1 MKWTFDHS
9 QLPVYVRVI
18 VEGKANINDA
28 RALLDELVLSELWH
42 PGMSVLVDISEMP
55 PTGDDRFAIIQDLI
69 QYFIERRQ
77 DIGKS
82 CIATVRPRAEAYNYI
97 RQFEY
102 GIRLRGSE
110 AIVRNFMNTGNAA
123 DWLTNH
129 AGMCGA
135 DARQII

>member
-9 QLPVYVRVI
+9 QLPVYLRVI
-18 VEGKANINDA
+18 VEGKVSVDDA
-28 RALLDELVLSELWH
+28 RALMDELVNSQQWH
-42 PGMSVLVDISEMP
+42 PGMSILVDISELP
-55 PTGDDRFAIIQDLI
+55 PTSDNWQVIVRELI
-69 QYFIERRQ
+69 RYFVERRH

-82 CIATVRPRAEAYNYI
+82 CIATVRPHAEAYNYI

-110 AIVRNFMNTGNAA
+110 AVVRNFVNADHA
-123 DWLTNH
+123 AEWLMNH

-135 DARQII
+135 NAK